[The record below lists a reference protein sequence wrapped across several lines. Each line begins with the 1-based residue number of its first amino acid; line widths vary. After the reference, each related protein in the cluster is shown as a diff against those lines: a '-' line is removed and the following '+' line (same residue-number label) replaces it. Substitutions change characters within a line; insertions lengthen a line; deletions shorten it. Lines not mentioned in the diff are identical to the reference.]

1 MKTKTLN
8 VTYVNLSDF
17 MEHLNEQELEDL
29 DEVLESFIFG
39 GCDTSLVSVS
49 SFQYELCNAPR
60 LDEKFDAFREREN
73 YAFQFVN
80 LSE

>member
-1 MKTKTLN
+1 MHTKTLN
-8 VTYVNLSDF
+8 ATYVNLSDF
-17 MEHLNEQELEDL
+17 MEYLDEQELEEL
-29 DEVLESFIFG
+29 DEVLEAFVFG

-60 LDEKFDAFREREN
+60 LDEKFEALREREN

-80 LSE
+80 ISE